1 MAEVEGGVV
10 VRVHGAARLRR
21 TLKEAGD
28 DLSDLK
34 AAHLQ
39 AATIAAQAAKARA
52 PIGKTRKTSASVRPG
67 ATKTAAIIRA
77 GRSNM
82 PWVGRV
88 HYGDPGSIKA
98 RAKRAWARATKDW
111 KRAGKIPPN
120 TYLTD
125 GAQASEPAWT
135 PIYERALDKAIDKIQ
150 GA

>member
-1 MAEVEGGVV
+1 MADKTGIVV
-10 VRVHGAARLRR
+10 QGARRLRR
-21 TLKEAGD
+21 TLKQAGD
-28 DLSDLK
+28 DLTDLK

-39 AATIAAQAAKARA
+39 AATIAAQAAKSRA
-52 PIGKTRKTSASVRPG
+52 PIGKTRKTVASIRPG

-98 RAKRAWARATKDW
+98 KAKRAWARVTRDW

-120 TYLTD
+120 PYLTD
-125 GAQASEPAWT
+125 GAQASEPVWT
-135 PIYERALDKAIDKIQ
+135 PIYFKAIDNAINKVQ